1 MASCPINGNTIR
13 KGMTALIDRD
23 LMNTGLFDKNRDLYV
38 AKRRYASTAQLA
50 VDQLNDKFPEKV
62 IKKLSSGRFSISI
75 SDGLVIQYVNSDPKG
90 QALSTLKGMY
100 FESAISPE
108 SWNQLEPFQA
118 LNYPEITEFTYNQL
132 VTFLRSLNPA
142 FRIEEVDNLSVDGMT
157 SLKDFLIKVKNLA
170 KFSAMPEEVA
180 HVFIELLPDGNTVKQ
195 EMLNNITSFPVY
207 SQTLAQYKD
216 TYTLPDG
223 RPDYDKIKREAS
235 AKLVGEYVTALATD
249 NYTRVQELTKVKA
262 GWLQRWFGRL
272 LEWLGI
278 GMRDH
283 TRAYA
288 DIAGIILSGKN
299 DMTLKTAKEVE
310 DLSFTDSYFYRLSE
324 QQLYDNAIDIAN
336 SRPPTLLDN
345 ISKFTKE
352 FGRRFNEILKDE
364 KSATPL
370 FTELN
375 EMLKRQGQDV
385 TKINRLSEIQILLGE
400 ANIDLGAS
408 LDSVSFVTGV
418 KEFLEAVDRLDILSS
433 SILSVIKNKKDS
445 ENFDQAIK
453 NIKELESYFGIYETF
468 NNVISAELAQTLIN
482 AKVAPEIIESI
493 QRTQLSFKNVN
504 DHILSKL
511 RSDLFVFYKGMIS
524 DSNNIAAI
532 NLTEDIARAQQ
543 IGSAAAEKL
552 FKERAGKLIITD
564 DEIIKMLSGKGRDID
579 NFSSLNHLINAS
591 HVNGDVYLSSMSRY
605 VQNRIE
611 VQQNKAQV
619 VYRDLFQRVDPI
631 QKTLNESAEITGAK
645 ITMIDRIFDRDT
657 GEEREVLTWQ
667 NPHKGI
673 TIDIEAQRERLRQAA
688 ATRNTTD
695 PNSEAF
701 KTADA
706 NLKRVRKEYNN
717 FLEKYMNRPFVKAY
731 YDAQKKF
738 ENDTD
743 FITAMTEW
751 KSLSDSI
758 RADETV
764 LLYETDNIELF
775 QELARKRRMRAN
787 LLNEYNEEGELK
799 KDSELRQVRILKQY
813 FEETG
818 EFKEE
823 DEIQT
828 ERSYMV
834 ARNRYEQ
841 KVDLA
846 ISQTRDANYRTIDEV
861 EMSLQDLLKDSRLR
875 VKTLYEASKDP
886 QDPVDYGLMKDII
899 MEKWY
904 KKNITYHRNEA
915 FYKFEKELF
924 DELEALQRS
933 KVLTEEE
940 EKIKEAY
947 TAIRTILFGSRD
959 ELGQVNPASL
969 SEEDKANISDLEDLI
984 QELKFDI
991 PRAGVNLDDFTPED
1005 RQRYE
1010 DLGQVV
1016 KNEQLPYGRRRAAMR
1031 ERGRFA
1037 NKYKNIGKSKAIS
1050 DLLAILGQITRKL
1063 PTNYYWD
1070 SMVPF
1075 IHYLSEFGTYSRNLN
1090 LPKEDN
1096 DEIAAFIKDFTETV
1110 DSEDWD
1116 RLDFVLY
1123 EREVWDAFLDWLRD
1137 NSTSHYNWFVNNHLQ
1152 KMVFDPENG
1161 AYVKLKYA
1169 RSVLYTYIEPT
1180 LDEHRKKVYNRRFR
1194 QQRVKDQ
1201 YRTGYNPET
1210 KKVELQVGRHITNR
1224 EYNGFPEFLPLLP
1237 EDGEPVDSPYRN
1249 QAYYDLRANDPV
1261 RFQYLEELKNA
1272 HLVEQ
1277 ERLPARLR
1285 TWMHVPVIGLTK
1297 IEQKT
1302 PSNLQ
1307 NVAQEKW
1314 DYVKSIFKRNEA
1326 GDAQAQE
1333 EGTDTVQEID
1343 QFTQKVI
1350 TDRIPKLGMAQKL
1363 DVKYVSRNMLR
1374 AVGQMI
1380 FRAHEFEGRVEA
1392 EPVVKS
1398 LIRVMKDNEFK
1409 NQLSN
1414 KERAKKFE
1422 SVYSQMI
1429 LQEVPD
1435 TTLNNR
1441 AVRRLA
1447 KFITGNTAFRMLA
1460 DPIGGVINYTSAMV
1474 NDVIEA
1480 SAGKYL
1486 NLNELAKGK
1495 ALAFRVNMNLMA
1507 DYNKKANL
1515 SVDTLLFDTFDFIQ
1529 GDFEEDLLDRASSK
1543 DKHASIRQMLM
1554 IPRKSGELMAQTA
1567 VAMGIL
1573 ERNKVLNSI
1582 DGKSYPVHQIYER
1595 LPGKNNLSLKKG
1607 FPEEWNP
1614 VDGEKFL
1621 KLKRLV
1627 NRVNF
1632 ELHGNYAKISQSE
1645 ASRYAL
1651 GKLAENMKRWFMPAF
1666 QRRFGRETIDI
1677 TFEDLNE
1684 GYYRTAGRAAQK
1696 FFGSLFRLDFGG
1708 AKDWFSVF
1716 LKTPR
1721 YRQNLSRMAAE
1732 IAQAT
1737 LLFITFALLLGY
1749 SGGDKNKR
1757 LKDNSWI
1764 HNTAILIALRAYSET
1779 TAYIPVPPLGFQEMK
1794 RNALTPFSLPADAIS
1809 NFAAIAQLGIY
1820 QVAYWMGWDSLR
1832 KNLYYSKDSGFWYS
1846 DKGDSKL
1853 FKYVLNTFGHSGYT
1867 INPDQ
1872 YIRQFDNLQ
1881 GRLK

>member
-1 MASCPINGNTIR
+1 MASCPINGNTVR

-23 LMNTGLFDKNRDLYV
+23 LMETGLFERENNLYV
-38 AKRRYASTAQLA
+38 SKQRFTSTAQRV

-75 SDGLVIQYVNSDPKG
+75 SDGLVIQYVNSDPEG
-90 QALSTLKGMY
+90 QHLSTIKGMY
-100 FESAISPE
+100 FDSAISPE
-108 SWNQLEPFQA
+108 SWNQLETFQA

-132 VTFLRSLNPA
+132 VAFLKSLNPA
-142 FRIEEVDNLSVDGMT
+142 FRIEEVDNLSVDGQT
-157 SLKDFLIKVKNLA
+157 NLKDFLVKVKNLA

-180 HVFIELLPDGNTVKQ
+180 HVFIELLPDENPIKK
-195 EMLNNITSFPVY
+195 EMLANITSFPVY
-207 SQTLAQYKD
+207 SQTLAQYRD
-216 TYTLPDG
+216 TYTRPDG
-223 RPDYDKIKREAS
+223 NPDYDKIKREAS
-235 AKLVGEYVTALATD
+235 AKLVGEYVTAIATD

-299 DMTLKTAKEVE
+299 DMSLKTAKDVE
-310 DLSFTDSYFYRLSE
+310 DLSYTNSYFYRLSE
-324 QQLYDNAIDIAN
+324 QQLYDNAIDIA
-336 SRPPTLLDN
+336 STRPTTLLDN

-352 FGRRFNEILKDE
+352 FGKRFNEILKEE
-364 KSATPL
+364 KYK
-370 FTELN
+370 ELN
-375 EMLKRQGQDV
+375 EMLKRQGQDE
-385 TKINRLSEIQILLGE
+385 TKINKLSEIQILLGE
-400 ANIDLGAS
+400 AKIDLGAS
-408 LDSVSFVTGV
+408 LDSVTFVTGV

-433 SILSVIKNKKDS
+433 SILNVIVNKKDA
-445 ENFDQAIK
+445 ENFDQAVK

-468 NNVISAELAQTLIN
+468 NNVISAELAQTLIDS
-482 AKVAPEIIESI
+482 KVAPDLIESI

-524 DSNNIAAI
+524 GSNNMAAI
-532 NLTEDIARAQQ
+532 TLTEDIARAQQ
-543 IGSAAAEKL
+543 IGSAAAEKMFL
-552 FKERAGKLIITD
+552 ERAAKLIITD
-564 DEIIKMLSGKGRDID
+564 QEIIKMLSGKGRDID

-591 HVNGDVYLSSMSRY
+591 HVNGDVYLSSISRY

-611 VQQNKAQV
+611 IQENKAGV
-619 VYRDLFQRVDPI
+619 VYRDLFQRIDPI
-631 QKTLNESAEITGAK
+631 QKKLKESAEITGAK
-645 ITMIDRIFDRDT
+645 ITMIDTIFDRDI
-657 GEEREVLTWQ
+657 GEERQVLTWQ

-673 TIDIEAQRERLRQAA
+673 TIDIEAHRERVREAA
-688 ATRNTTD
+688 LVRNTTD
-695 PNSEAF
+695 PNSDAF
-701 KTADA
+701 KVADA
-706 NLKRVRKEYNN
+706 NLKRVRKDYND

-738 ENDTD
+738 ESDAD
-743 FITAMTEW
+743 FITAMTAW
-751 KSLSDSI
+751 KTLSESI

-764 LLYETDNIELF
+764 LLYETENHNLF
-775 QELARKRRMRAN
+775 QELSVKRRQRAN
-787 LLNEYNEEGELK
+787 LLNEYDDEGELK
-799 KDSELRQVRILKQY
+799 KEPELRQVRILKQY

-823 DEIQT
+823 DEVQT

-846 ISQTRDANYRTIDEV
+846 ISQTTAANYRTIDEI
-861 EMSLQDLLKDSRLR
+861 EGSLQDFLKDSRLR
-875 VKTLYEASKDP
+875 IKTLYEATKDP
-886 QDPVDYGLMKDII
+886 QDNIDYGLIKDII

-904 KKNITYHRNEA
+904 KKNITYLRNEE
-915 FYKFEKELF
+915 FYKFQEELF
-924 DELEALQRS
+924 NELEELQKN
-933 KVLTEEE
+933 KVLSEQEI
-940 EKIKEAY
+940 KIKEASA
-947 TAIRTILFGSRD
+947 AIRTILFGSRD
-959 ELGQVNPASL
+959 ELEQVNPNSL
-969 SEEDKANISDLEDLI
+969 SQADKDNITDLEDLI
-984 QELKFDI
+984 QELKFDM
-991 PRAGVNLDDFTPED
+991 PRAGVNLADFSDVD

-1010 DLGQVV
+1010 DLGEVV
-1016 KNEQLPYGRRRAAMR
+1016 RNEQLPYGRRRAAMR
-1031 ERGRFA
+1031 ERARLA
-1037 NKYKNIGKSKAIS
+1037 NKYKNTGTSKAIS
-1050 DLLAILGQITRKL
+1050 DLLAILGQITRRI

-1070 SMVPF
+1070 AMTPF
-1075 IHYLSEFGTYSRNLN
+1075 IHHLSEFGLYSRNLN
-1090 LPKEDN
+1090 LSKQDN
-1096 DEIAAFIKDFTETV
+1096 DEITGFIKDFTETV
-1110 DSEDWD
+1110 DSENWD

-1123 EREVWDAFLDWLRD
+1123 EREVWDAFLDWLKD
-1137 NSTSHYNWFVNNHLQ
+1137 NVPAQYNWFINNHLE
-1152 KMVFDPENG
+1152 KKVFDPENG

-1169 RSVLYTYIEPT
+1169 RSIVYTYIEPT
-1180 LDEHRKKVYNRRFR
+1180 LDEHRKRAYNRRFR

-1201 YRTGYNPET
+1201 YRTGYNPQT

-1224 EYNGFPEFLPLLP
+1224 EYNGFPEFMPLLP

-1249 QAYYDLRANDPV
+1249 QAYYDLKANDPD

-1272 HLVEQ
+1272 HLREQ

-1285 TWMHVPVIGLTK
+1285 TWMQVPVIELTK

-1302 PSNLQ
+1302 PSNIQ

-1314 DYVKSIFKRNEA
+1314 DYVKSIFKRNQP
-1326 GDAQAQE
+1326 GDAQAQV

-1363 DVKYVSRNMLR
+1363 DIKYVSRNMLR

-1380 FRAHEFEGRVEA
+1380 IRGHEFEGRVEA
-1392 EPVVKS
+1392 EPIVKS

-1422 SVYSQMI
+1422 SIYSQMI

-1460 DPIGGVINYTSAMV
+1460 DPLGGIINYTSAMV
-1474 NDVIEA
+1474 NNVIEA

-1486 NLNELAKGK
+1486 NLSELGKGK
-1495 ALAFRVNMNLMA
+1495 VLAYRINIHLMA

-1515 SVDTLLFDTFDFIQ
+1515 SYDTLLFDTFDFIQ
-1529 GDFEEDLLDRASSK
+1529 GDFEQDLLDRSSSK

-1554 IPRKSGELMAQTA
+1554 IPRKSGELVAQTA

-1582 DGKSYPVHQIYER
+1582 DGKSYPVHQIYEK
-1595 LPGKNNLSLKKG
+1595 LPGANNLTLKKG

-1621 KLKRLV
+1621 KLKRLI

-1645 ASRYAL
+1645 ASRYAI

-1696 FFGSLFRLDFGG
+1696 FFGSLFHLDFGG
-1708 AKDWFSVF
+1708 AKDWASVF
-1716 LKTPR
+1716 WKTPR
-1721 YRQNLSRMAAE
+1721 YRQNLSRMGAE
-1732 IAQAT
+1732 VAQAT
-1737 LLFITFALLLGY
+1737 ILFIIFALLLGY
-1749 SGGDKNKR
+1749 SGDDKNKK
-1757 LKDNSWI
+1757 LKDNSWV
-1764 HNTAILIALRAYSET
+1764 HNTAILLALRVYSET

-1820 QVAYWMGWDSLR
+1820 QVAYWMGADSLHN
-1832 KNLYYSKDSGFWYS
+1832 NLYYSKNSGFWYS
-1846 DKGDSKL
+1846 NKGDSKL
-1853 FKYVLNTFGHSGYT
+1853 LKYVLNSLGHSGYT

-1872 YIRQFDNLQ
+1872 YIRQFDSLQ